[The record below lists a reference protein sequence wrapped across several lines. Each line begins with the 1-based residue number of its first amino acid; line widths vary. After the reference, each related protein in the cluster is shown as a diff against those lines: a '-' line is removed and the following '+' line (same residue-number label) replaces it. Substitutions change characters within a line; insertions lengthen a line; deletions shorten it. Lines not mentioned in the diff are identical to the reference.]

1 MCCFKHNS
9 KKNIYIWYAFNEH
22 FHVNI
27 ESDDYD
33 TIGGFIINLL
43 GVYKEVPKN
52 KIFNMKT

>member
-1 MCCFKHNS
+1 M
-9 KKNIYIWYAFNEH
+9 
-22 FHVNI
+22 